1 MFKKLFLASVAALSF
16 SFVMAAPANSNE
28 VETEEQSEV
37 KGIHPFK
44 PQENAS
50 DSITHVSLFLTGG
63 FNVFDGD
70 FTSEQKHAV
79 YAPTVGLGV
88 EYHFNSTWGLALQYQ
103 FRQHAV
109 FGKSDRDAEKLL
121 KGMMHQ
127 ASGYI
132 TFDIFNC
139 WRPQNKYKLFAL
151 NLLLGGGAAWWKNE
165 IQFPAGK
172 YKTLA
177 DGTRIWV
184 DDLNKY
190 RTAEQTPD
198 KMGSYKCVGVFF
210 GGAEFEFNV
219 SRSVSVGI
227 KAVYNYFANDKVDGR
242 ILGNN
247 NDGIFDCEAILRY
260 KIDAEKHSHIRNMC
274 HESRVAPKQ
283 QPQEVIPAT
292 PGKDTVIIIHKDTVV
307 LNQVINQ
314 VIHEVEAQEPDY
326 FIYFKND
333 KHDITPAGLVT
344 VHQVGS
350 RMQREN
356 NDECAVIIGYC
367 DNTNTSEYN
376 KALSARR
383 ANNVAKE
390 LNTQYGIDKSR
401 LMPIGRGI
409 LEGRDRGSYGPNRR
423 VEVHMMS
430 RADFDNIQNQFAQI
444 SEQEMNNMLKDA
456 EEVTV
461 EEGVTL
467 SRLARRFY
475 DNTDCWVYIYLANRD
490 VMASPNAL
498 EEGTVLLMPTL
509 TPEQKMI
516 TKEQAE
522 RLLNNMTSK
531 QAE

>member
-50 DSITHVSLFLTGG
+50 DSITRVSLFLTGG

-70 FTSEQKHAV
+70 FTSELKHAV

-103 FRQHAV
+103 FRQYAA
-109 FGKSDRDAEKLL
+109 FGKSDRDAEKML

-127 ASGYI
+127 ASVYG

-139 WRPQNKYKLFAL
+139 WRPQNKHKLFAL
-151 NLLLGGGAAWWKNE
+151 NLLFGGGAAWWKND
-165 IQFPAGK
+165 IQFPTDD
-172 YKTLA
+172 YVTV
-177 DGTRIWV
+177 DGIRIRV
-184 DDLNKY
+184 DDANKFN
-190 RTAEQTPD
+190 TATREPGKMD
-198 KMGSYKCVGVFF
+198 KYECVGVLFA
-210 GGAEFEFNV
+210 GAEFEFNV
-219 SRSVSVGI
+219 SRSISVGI
-227 KAVYNYFANDKVDGR
+227 KAVYNYFANDKPDGR

-260 KIDAEKHSHIRNMC
+260 KIDAEKHSHIRNMAR
-274 HESRVAPKQ
+274 ESDVAPKQ

-367 DNTNTSEYN
+367 DNTNTSAYN

-390 LNTQYGIDKSR
+390 LNTQYGIDKNR

-490 VMASPNAL
+490 VMASPNDL